1 MTGPGPFMN
10 GSAMTFV
17 LVNGPAA
24 ITLRDWQQR
33 GDVDSARSDHAP
45 SNRRKG
51 SVTAQA
57 AGWTVLPVWGGLPR
71 ADLFMALPDPG
82 TPCFYYHPSPT
93 TTTWARTY
101 SKTSRRSTR
110 RSGSRPA
117 WPAPPARWNGVAR
130 EHGSNLPSHHTLGAA
145 PRQPLGL
152 VIPIAEP
159 GAVRSDGDGL
169 LDGRHLRGR

>member
-1 MTGPGPFMN
+1 MRGPGPFMN

-57 AGWTVLPVWGGLPR
+57 AGWTVLPVRGGLPR
-71 ADLFMALPDPG
+71 ADLFMALPDPR
-82 TPCFYYHPSPT
+82 TPCFYLSSESDNNDVGENLFEDEQTADSAKWIAASLAGATGTLERCGARARQATFRHT
-93 TTTWARTY
+93 TPLAQRLASRWA
-101 SKTSRRSTR
+101 S
-110 RSGSRPA
+110 
-117 WPAPPARWNGVAR
+117 
-130 EHGSNLPSHHTLGAA
+130 
-145 PRQPLGL
+145 
-152 VIPIAEP
+152 
-159 GAVRSDGDGL
+159 
-169 LDGRHLRGR
+169 